1 MKKTTHFQNLKRMLL
16 ILLITTSS
24 LIGTQLLAQQG
35 NIVTGTITDSK
46 TDEPLIGVTI
56 MAEGTTTGTITDV
69 NGKYSINVAD
79 ANAILV
85 FSSVGYVTEK
95 ITVGNNTTLSIKMAP
110 DIKALEEVVV
120 VGYNTTVRKTLTS
133 SVGTADVASMQ
144 KKAMPNVAQQLQGTV
159 AGVNIVAANG
169 NPGSDM
175 YINIRGLSS
184 YSGDNSPLVIVDGVQ
199 VEGDSPILIPAI

>member
-1 MKKTTHFQNLKRMLL
+1 
-16 ILLITTSS
+16 
-24 LIGTQLLAQQG
+24 
-35 NIVTGTITDSK
+35 
-46 TDEPLIGVTI
+46 

-85 FSSVGYVTEK
+85 FSFVGYVTEK
-95 ITVGNNTTLSIKMAP
+95 IAVGNNNTLSIKMAP

-169 NPGSDM
+169 NPGSEM

-184 YSGDNSPLVIVDGVQ
+184 YSGEKSPLVIVDGVQ
-199 VEGDSPILIPAI
+199 VEGGLTNINSNDINDRGIKGCFFCCYLWLKGCQWGNSCNY